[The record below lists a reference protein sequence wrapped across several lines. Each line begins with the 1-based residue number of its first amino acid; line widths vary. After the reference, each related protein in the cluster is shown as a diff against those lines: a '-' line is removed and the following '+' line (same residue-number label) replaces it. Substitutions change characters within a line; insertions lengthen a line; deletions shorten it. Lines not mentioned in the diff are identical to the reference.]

1 MRNKKGIIRQVGS
14 LTVIIALLLAGGCAG
29 KGKGILP
36 AEKIT
41 QGERAIAEARQSNA
55 SLSAPVELR
64 IAGDK
69 IATARSALA
78 NKEYER
84 AARLAEEAQADADYA
99 RAKADSEKAKKTAE
113 EMRQN
118 AETLRQEIERL
129 SKQ

>member
-1 MRNKKGIIRQVGS
+1 MENKKGIIQQVGS
-14 LTVIIALLLAGGCAG
+14 VTVTIALLLAGGCATNG
-29 KGKGILP
+29 TLS

-55 SLSAPVELR
+55 SLSAPVEVKT
-64 IAGDK
+64 AEDK
-69 IATARSALA
+69 IAEARTALV
-78 NKEYER
+78 NKKYGK
-84 AARLAEEAQADADYA
+84 AARLAEEAQVDADYA

-118 AETLRQEIERL
+118 IQTLRQEIERL

>member
-1 MRNKKGIIRQVGS
+1 MGNKKGIMLQVGS
-14 LTVIIALLLAGGCAG
+14 VTAIIALLLAGGCASS
-29 KGKGILP
+29 KGILP

-55 SLSAPVELR
+55 SLSAPVELK

-69 IATARSALA
+69 IAAARSALA
-78 NKEYER
+78 NEEYEE
-84 AARLAEEAQADADYA
+84 ATRLAEEAQTDADYA

-113 EMRQN
+113 EMRRN
-118 AETLRQEIERL
+118 AQTLRQEIERL